1 MGLNWRK
8 FIFSGRALL
17 IMMTLFVMLATGSC
31 GQTIPDAA
39 QSGEAQELDGTLKR
53 IKTSGMM
60 NLGYLQFAPPFSLLG
75 PDKIPAGYSIDLC
88 KHVASQIEKLLNVT
102 LKLNW
107 VEVTTENRISM
118 VEQGKVD
125 LECSTSTVT
134 LSRQDKV
141 DFSLMTFVDGATLL
155 TLAKSP
161 MQSLSN
167 LSGKRIGV
175 IPGTTTEKALAKFL
189 KDESITAVTVPVKDH
204 TDGRTA
210 LENGSVYA
218 FASDQGIL
226 SGLALTTSDP
236 KRFALL
242 DRLMSYEPYAFMLHR
257 NDAAFR
263 TAVNRALAELY
274 RSGEVLAIYDRWF
287 GALGKPSVANQV
299 MYALN
304 GLPE

>member
-1 MGLNWRK
+1 MGLNLRT
-8 FIFSGRALL
+8 FMFSGTGLL
-17 IMMTLFVMLATGSC
+17 IMMTLF
-31 GQTIPDAA
+31 AA
-39 QSGEAQELDGTLKR
+39 QSVEAQELDGTLKR
-53 IKTSGMM
+53 IKASGTI
-60 NLGYLQFAPPFSLLG
+60 NLGYVQFAPPFSLLG
-75 PDKIPAGYSIDLC
+75 ADKIPAGYSIDLC
-88 KHVASQIEKLLNVT
+88 KHVASVIQKQLNAT

-107 VEVTTENRISM
+107 VEVTTENRMSM
-118 VEQGKVD
+118 VDQGKVD
-125 LECSTSTVT
+125 LECGTSTVT

-141 DFSLMTFVDGATLL
+141 DFSLMTFVDGATLMM
-155 TLAKSP
+155 LAKSP

-287 GALGKPSVANQV
+287 GALGKPGEAIKA
-299 MYALN
+299 MYVLN